1 MRSLSADLEA
11 KSLRQKRRLN
21 VLVIGDSHVG
31 KTTFLQNYCN
41 IQLKGGVGKG
51 VTGEKIELG
60 KKTIGCD
67 VHVSSH
73 SPNVRSLL
81 SDSPSI
87 DRSVVVRSYRRLAG
101 WLLLTDLCNRRH

>member
-1 MRSLSADLEA
+1 M
-11 KSLRQKRRLN
+11 
-21 VLVIGDSHVG
+21 G

-51 VTGEKIELG
+51 VTGEKFELG

-81 SDSPSI
+81 NDSPSY
-87 DRSVVVRSYRRLAG
+87 DRSVVVRNYRSLVR
-101 WLLLTDLCNRRH
+101 WLFVAY